1 MKDGNPVLTEKGG
14 KEVAT
19 TFQFL
24 VTPPTPTTVQSGF
37 VDVARDYGA
46 WQADMVKY
54 AAKPMFFAMNIT
66 EPSQYSSIGQAVRDT
81 MTDVKWGRKPV
92 SAFQEAVKT
101 WKSQGG
107 DALRAFYEDIRQ
119 KFGTGQ

>member
-1 MKDGNPVLTEKGG
+1 
-14 KEVAT
+14 
-19 TFQFL
+19 
-24 VTPPTPTTVQSGF
+24 
-37 VDVARDYGA
+37 
-46 WQADMVKY
+46 MVKY
-54 AAKPMFFAMNIT
+54 AVKPLFVAMNIT

-92 SAFQEAVKT
+92 SAFQDAVKT

-107 DALRAFYEDIRQ
+107 DALRGFYEDIRQ